1 MRGISTEWSHAPRGS
16 CICRLQQRCPRTC
29 SPPGIFVWA
38 LYSSHDPLV
47 VRNLTGRFGDLLRSP
62 REAWGLSFSHQ
73 ANNPTVSQC
82 LGPGDG
88 KDQGTL
94 PQLFAQYVMCSENTY
109 ESRTC
114 KSRRAAGSGSTLP
127 ALAKPR
133 VNSNTEVSSPP
144 LWLFGPQL
152 TSLFQD
158 PGHSL

>member
-16 CICRLQQRCPRTC
+16 CICRLQQRCPCTC

-47 VRNLTGRFGDLLRSP
+47 VRNLTEGSVTCSGLHERPG
-62 REAWGLSFSHQ
+62 GLSFSHQ
-73 ANNPTVSQC
+73 ANNPAVSQC

-94 PQLFAQYVMCSENTY
+94 PQLFAQYVTCSKNTY

-114 KSRRAAGSGSTLP
+114 KSRWAAGSGSILP
-127 ALAKPR
+127 TLAKPP

-152 TSLFQD
+152 TSLF
-158 PGHSL
+158 